1 MFLAHVENKKP
12 PRGKSKIP
20 TWKSVF
26 PDTAPYR
33 YFWLLAVGFWLLAIG
48 ASTPIAPI
56 TPITPMSPIA
66 PITPMSPITP
76 IALANSQSLTS
87 KFVPLHEAGT
97 GQPRLRIYNEDSL

>member
-1 MFLAHVENKKP
+1 MKLRRNCF
-12 PRGKSKIP
+12 SP
-20 TWKSVF
+20 TWRIKNRHVGNRKSLRGNQFF
-26 PDTAPYR
+26 PTLRRIDI
-33 YFWLLAVGFWLLAIG
+33 FGCWLLAVGFWLLAIG

-56 TPITPMSPIA
+56 TPMA
-66 PITPMSPITP
+66 PITP

>member
-33 YFWLLAVGFWLLAIG
+33 YFWLLAIG
-48 ASTPIAPI
+48 ASTPMAPK
-56 TPITPMSPIA
+56 A
-66 PITPMSPITP
+66 PITPM
-76 IALANSQSLTS
+76 ALANSQ
-87 KFVPLHEAGT
+87 
-97 GQPRLRIYNEDSL
+97 QPVSNL

>member
-33 YFWLLAVGFWLLAIG
+33 YFWLLAVSFWLLAIG
-48 ASTPIAPI
+48 ASTP
-56 TPITPMSPIA
+56 MA
-66 PITPMSPITP
+66 PITPMAPKAP

-87 KFVPLHEAGT
+87 KFVSLHEAGT